1 MYDAKSNLLE
11 LEDSRSTDCNEG
23 TLVKAGAAPHRT
35 FPAAH
40 TKEVSL
46 GDE

>member
-11 LEDSRSTDCNEG
+11 LEDSRSSDCNES
-23 TLVKAGAAPHRT
+23 TLVKASAALHRT

-40 TKEVSL
+40 PKEVSL